1 MCGGPF
7 RAILEPILRKFGAVL
22 AAPSRR
28 SRQCPRF
35 HLRLNNCPEPR
46 LNHSAT
52 IEPLRGCARST
63 CILLQRRTVPRRF
76 PNALEPLRGRSRP
89 PCSGSRVVAP
99 QPGRVG
105 GDAEGA
111 ATCGRAAPRAQC
123 RAQRA
128 RDARPPR
135 VFSDVCPGLG
145 AAAQPPARHLP
156 AVRHSAPPPNARPA
170 RRRLRRGFRGR
181 FRRAA
186 PRTSFPRHL
195 QGRPARRR
203 QRPRWRPMGRP
214 GGACEPWRSAANGS
228 RPVEAAPS
236 AAPAATEAARP
247 RQISSPRWQ
256 ARRLDMHRRG
266 GLGAGRLL
274 VPYEF
279 I

>member
-63 CILLQRRTVPRRF
+63 CILLQRRTVPRHF

-89 PCSGSRVVAP
+89 PRSGSRVVAP

-156 AVRHSAPPPNARPA
+156 AVLQSAP
-170 RRRLRRGFRGR
+170 
-181 FRRAA
+181 
-186 PRTSFPRHL
+186 
-195 QGRPARRR
+195 
-203 QRPRWRPMGRP
+203 
-214 GGACEPWRSAANGS
+214 
-228 RPVEAAPS
+228 RPVPCPPSIAPGIPRPLPPRGAAHFLPPTS
-236 AAPAATEAARP
+236 PRATCTSQAAPALAPYGPT
-247 RQISSPRWQ
+247 W
-256 ARRLDMHRRG
+256 RRVRALEVRGQWVAPRRG
-266 GLGAGRLL
+266 GAVRGARRHRGRASVADVFTPLAGSAIGHASARRARGGSVARSL
-274 VPYEF
+274 
-279 I
+279 